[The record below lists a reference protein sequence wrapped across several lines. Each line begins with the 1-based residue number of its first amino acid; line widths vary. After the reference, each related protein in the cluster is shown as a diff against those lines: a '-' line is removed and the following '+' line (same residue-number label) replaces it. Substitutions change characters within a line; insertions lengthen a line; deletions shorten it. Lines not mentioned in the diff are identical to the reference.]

1 MKFQRKLPPVIF
13 LKALG
18 MTALALFLSMVM
30 MQPFTVSTSTL
41 LSPHERKDFKI
52 TDFYNI
58 VADSRDVRQL
68 DDDIVIVNIDNSDR
82 EEIAM
87 MLDRLMSFQPKAV
100 GLDVTFD
107 ERRDSIVDEYLEAV
121 ADNFPN
127 LIEAITVAPDEKE
140 SGKFDISEHSF
151 YIDSTKFD
159 RVGVVNL
166 PKKFDGGVVRQFIV
180 GTQLLDG
187 DTLYSLP
194 VKIAMLVAPDKV
206 DLLRARSATLE
217 TINYPSRIYRSVEA
231 ADIDSFA
238 GLIEDRI
245 VLIGAMNDLGDKHLT
260 PLGSPMPGVE
270 IHARALSTILSGD
283 YIKVVPQWLNIFA
296 AALVCYLFLLL
307 NLALKV
313 TFKGLILRLLQVML
327 LYLILVFS
335 YSVFINHNVLV
346 DFSFTLLMV
355 TFGLFAFDIWMGG
368 QALYNFLRDKIR
380 KHNSK

>member
-1 MKFQRKLPPVIF
+1 MKYKLKRPPMIL
-13 LKALG
+13 LKSLG

-68 DDDIVIVNIDNSDR
+68 DDDIVIVNIDNADR
-82 EEIAM
+82 EDIAV
-87 MLDRLMSFQPKAV
+87 MLDRLMSYGPRAV

-107 ERRDSIVDEYLEAV
+107 ERHDSIVDDYLETV
-121 ADNFPN
+121 VDNFPN
-127 LIEAITVAPDEKE
+127 LVEAITVMPVDDG
-140 SGKFDISEHSF
+140 SGNFNISEHSF
-151 YIDSTKFD
+151 YIDPTRYD

-180 GTQLLDG
+180 TTPLDG
-187 DTLYSLP
+187 GDTIYSLP
-194 VKIAMLVAPDKV
+194 MRLAMIVAPEKADK
-206 DLLRARSATLE
+206 LLARNVGLE
-217 TINYPSRIYRSVEA
+217 TINYPSRIYRSFDAAAIDSV
-231 ADIDSFA
+231 ADIVA
-238 GLIEDRI
+238 GRI

-270 IHARALSTILSGD
+270 IHARALSTILSGQ
-283 YIKVVPQWLNIFA
+283 YISVVPQWLNIVA
-296 AALVCYLFLLL
+296 AAVVCYLFLLL
-307 NLALKV
+307 NLWLKV
-313 TFKGLILRLLQVML
+313 SFKGLILRLLQVLL

-335 YSVFINHNVLV
+335 YSIFINRNILV

-368 QALYNFLRDKIR
+368 QALYNYLRAKIIAY
-380 KHNSK
+380 KKK

>member
-1 MKFQRKLPPVIF
+1 
-13 LKALG
+13 
-18 MTALALFLSMVM
+18 MTVLALFLSMVM

-68 DDDIVIVNIDNSDR
+68 DDDVVIVNIDNADR

-87 MLDRLMSFQPKAV
+87 MLDRIMSYQPKAV

-107 ERRDSIVDEYLEAV
+107 ERRDSIVDDYLEMV

-127 LIEAITVAPDEKE
+127 LIEAITVAPVEDKR
-140 SGKFDISEHSF
+140 GIFDVAEHSF
-151 YIDSTKFD
+151 YIDSARFD

-180 GTQLLDG
+180 DTPLSDG

-194 VKIAMLVAPDKV
+194 VKLAMLVAPEKV
-206 DLLRARSATLE
+206 DVLRKRGASLE
-217 TINYPSRIYRSVEA
+217 TINYPSRIYRTFDA
-231 ADIDSFA
+231 ADVDSFA
-238 GLIEDRI
+238 SVIENRI

-296 AALVCYLFLLL
+296 AGLVCYLFLLL
-307 NLALKV
+307 NLWLKV
-313 TFKGLILRLLQVML
+313 TFKGLILRLLQVLL

-368 QALYNFLRDKIR
+368 QALYNFIRDKIN
-380 KHNSK
+380 KHNSKNPE